1 MLSGQAAITFASRK
15 AGLDFLEIRYFDW
28 TGVSAKTFHIHT

>member
-1 MLSGQAAITFASRK
+1 MLSGQAAITIGSLK

-28 TGVSAKTFHIHT
+28 IGASAKTLDVD